1 MEGSEDDMTGAD
13 PAENTVIGRIGRIGD
28 RDGLEGREGGR
39 SFEGFRLLE
48 DLIILVVRVFEGE

>member
-39 SFEGFRLLE
+39 SFEGFRFFRRLDHSRRPSL
-48 DLIILVVRVFEGE
+48 RR